1 MAARRREGRRQGSR
15 AGRRGTSTHARR
27 ARTRTRTYSCAYART
42 LTHASAF
49 PPPSSPGGERE
60 AEAAWKPRRR
70 PRPEGASPARGA
82 ASGHPSSGGRL
93 GQGHGSPLTGGSYGS
108 AWCTGSPPPRRA
120 QKVRG
125 SAGPGA
131 SAARSASHPRP
142 SALTLRDDLQDTPSR
157 LLSGPDPHSSVR
169 G

>member
-27 ARTRTRTYSCAYART
+27 ARTRTYSCAYART

-49 PPPSSPGGERE
+49 PPPLPPGGERE

-70 PRPEGASPARGA
+70 PRPEGASPARGP

-93 GQGHGSPLTGGSYGS
+93 GQGHGSPLRGGSYGS

-131 SAARSASHPRP
+131 SAARWASHLAPAP
-142 SALTLRDDLQDTPSR
+142 L
-157 LLSGPDPHSSVR
+157 GPDAARRLAGHTF
-169 G
+169 